1 MDLQL
6 QEKTFLVTGGASGL
20 GAQLTRTL
28 VEEGARVAL
37 NYRSRKTDAEALV
50 SELGADNVVPIQADL
65 RDFAQV
71 NHLYDAAI
79 EAFGHLD
86 GLVNNAGLWLT
97 TTIGSISEEDWDASI
112 DVNLKAPM
120 QLSQRFAQSCID
132 DGRPGRILNITSQA
146 AFRGSSTRHLPYA
159 TAKGGLVT
167 MTRSIAREMADNGV
181 TANALA
187 IGIMETTMIAEALKT
202 RREYYENQLPIGRI
216 ATTREIADIAVF
228 LLSPRS
234 GYMTG
239 ATVDV
244 SGGQVMH

>member
-1 MDLQL
+1 M
-6 QEKTFLVTGGASGL
+6 
-20 GAQLTRTL
+20 
-28 VEEGARVAL
+28 
-37 NYRSRKTDAEALV
+37 
-50 SELGADNVVPIQADL
+50 
-65 RDFAQV
+65 
-71 NHLYDAAI
+71 
-79 EAFGHLD
+79 
-86 GLVNNAGLWLT
+86 
-97 TTIGSISEEDWDASI
+97 
-112 DVNLKAPM
+112 
-120 QLSQRFAQSCID
+120 
-132 DGRPGRILNITSQA
+132 
-146 AFRGSSTRHLPYA
+146 
-159 TAKGGLVT
+159 T

-187 IGIMETTMIAEALKT
+187 IGIMETPMIAEALKT